1 MDLSQRGGVPSSP
14 RDCCPFLVVDTV
26 ALSDRAGWLL
36 GYVLSPPPLRRDR
49 RPGVSTWQPASLTA
63 LPLVFNL
70 ASSGQQEIHPPL
82 LIGKKSPRPGAS
94 V

>member
-14 RDCCPFLVVDTV
+14 RDCCPLLVVDTV

-36 GYVLSPPPLRRDR
+36 GYVLSLPPLRRDR

-63 LPLVFNL
+63 LPPCLQLGPLRTAGNPPTL
-70 ASSGQQEIHPPL
+70 AD
-82 LIGKKSPRPGAS
+82 
-94 V
+94 